1 MNEKGF
7 TMTEV
12 LTSLLIFSVV
22 VVPLTYSLFHILS
35 DTASKRRFQAIM
47 LGKGAMEETL
57 AFKQFD
63 KSPDNPPIKNF
74 KIMRQVEGD
83 TLKTITIKVLYQ
95 DKPLYELTTYS
106 TATE

>member
-1 MNEKGF
+1 MNQKGF

-35 DTASKRRFQAIM
+35 DTASKRRFQAVM

-57 AFKQFD
+57 LSKQSGQS
-63 KSPDNPPIKNF
+63 SPINDF
-74 KIMRQVEGD
+74 QVLHQVEGD
-83 TLKTITIKVLYQ
+83 TLKTVTVKVLF
-95 DKPLYELTTYS
+95 KNKLLYELMTYS
-106 TATE
+106 TDTKNGL